1 VNDEKMSVGQ
11 RIAYYRKQRGMH
23 QVHLAG
29 QVGRS
34 VPWLSRIERGQRTV
48 EKVADLLALARVLKV
63 EPGDLIGGISLPAN
77 GGGPLDPPRG
87 IIAVRG
93 AVVAVRAPDQEPPT
107 AAELGAAVKRV
118 NQLEWNGSYQ
128 HAALLLPQT
137 LAAARAGVAAEV
149 LGAWGWLSGAYRIA
163 SRLARNLG
171 ERDLVA
177 LAADRAITAAQHAG
191 DGLAVAAS
199 TRHLAFG
206 LLSLGLVDEA
216 GGVCSDG
223 ADSLAPTNAT
233 SVEGWSLWGSLQ
245 LTGAVA
251 AAREQDHVGG
261 RGMLREAKA
270 AAERVGPGR
279 NDYWECFGPANVG
292 AHEVA
297 VELELGDVTEA
308 LRIADG
314 VEVDE
319 LPVNSRRVRFLVD
332 VASAHELRRDDA
344 ATVSVLLEAERY
356 SPEGLRHQVAA
367 RELVRVCLK
376 RERKSRTPGLRGL
389 AERLRVTAD

>member
-1 VNDEKMSVGQ
+1 MDENTPVGK
-11 RIAYYRKQRGMH
+11 RIAYYRKRRGMH
-23 QVHLAG
+23 QAHLAG

-34 VPWLSRIERGQRTV
+34 VPWLSRIERGQRTI

-63 EPGDLIGGISLPAN
+63 EPGDLIGGISLPPN
-77 GGGPLDPPRG
+77 GGAPLDPPRG
-87 IIAVRG
+87 IIAVRR
-93 AVVAVRAPDQEPPT
+93 AVVAVRPPDQEPPT
-107 AAELGAAVKRV
+107 VAELRAAVEHA
-118 NQLEWNGSYQ
+118 NQVEWNGSYQ
-128 HAALLLPQT
+128 RSAVLLPET

-149 LGAWGWLSGAYRIA
+149 PGAWGWLSAAYRIA

-177 LAADRAITAAQHAG
+177 LAADRAINAAQRAG

-223 ADSLAPTNAT
+223 ADSIAPTNAT
-233 SVEGWSLWGSLQ
+233 LLEGWSLWGSLQ

-251 AAREQDHVGG
+251 AAREQDHTGA
-261 RGMLREAKA
+261 RRMLREART
-270 AAERVGPGR
+270 AAERVGPDR

-297 VELELGDVTEA
+297 VALELGDVTEA

-314 VEVDE
+314 VELDE
-319 LPVNSRRVRFLVD
+319 LSVNSRRVRFLVD
-332 VASAHELRRDDA
+332 IARAHELRRDDP

-367 RELVRVCLK
+367 REMVRV
-376 RERKSRTPGLRGL
+376 
-389 AERLRVTAD
+389 